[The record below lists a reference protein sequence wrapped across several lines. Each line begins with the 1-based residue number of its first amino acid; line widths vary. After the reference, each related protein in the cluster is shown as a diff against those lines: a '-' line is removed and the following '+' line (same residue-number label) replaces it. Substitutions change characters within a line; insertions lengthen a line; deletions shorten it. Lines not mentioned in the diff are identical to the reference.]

1 MAETLNK
8 TSRGDMYKKRTPKYL
23 SIWKSVRRKA
33 PRVPDITCPAI
44 DEVIGRLDEINS
56 KGKKIT
62 TAQVRTLTNK
72 LEKLRSANE
81 RLRDC
86 GQYWHD
92 ACKEVIEKI
101 YRKKINKW

>member
-1 MAETLNK
+1 MH
-8 TSRGDMYKKRTPKYL
+8 KKRTPKHL

-33 PRVPDITCPAI
+33 PKVPDITCPAI
-44 DEVIGRLDEINS
+44 DEVIQRLDALSN
-56 KGKKIT
+56 T
-62 TAQVRTLTNK
+62 TKRLTSAQNKTLVNK
-72 LEKLRSANE
+72 LEKLRTANE

-101 YRKKINKW
+101 YRKKINK